1 MAEET
6 YSPSSSSSTQ
16 TLCYDVFVSFNG
28 VDTRTYF
35 TDHLYAALYRSG
47 MHSFRDDRKLERG
60 KAIWIELEKAIEMSR
75 IAVIVFSRNYA
86 ASSWCLDELA
96 KIIECKRNL
105 QQIVLPI
112 FYYVDPS
119 EVRAQKG
126 CLEKAFAMHEERYGK
141 DKVARWRAALAEA
154 ANLSGWDLQNV
165 AHR

>member
-28 VDTRTYF
+28 EDTRTGF
-35 TDHLYAALYRSG
+35 TDHLFAALYRSG
-47 MHSFRDDRKLERG
+47 IHSFRDDRKLERG
-60 KAIWIELEKAIEMSR
+60 KVIWIELEKAIEMSR

-96 KIIECKRNL
+96 KIIECKWNL

-112 FYYVDPS
+112 FYDVDPS

-126 CLEKAFAMHEERYGK
+126 SLEKAFAMHEKRYEK